1 MRAAYRFLAF
11 LATCISLAAVLPA
24 FSEEPVTQRLR
35 PWASIRE
42 GTVPADE
49 AALLS
54 ADWTSAH
61 RNALAPRLAQTIN
74 SDWTFNYFPAET
86 LDESLAAPAHGD
98 AAWPA
103 VSLPHT
109 WHTYENTGEVH
120 PYTMHPSERDSTYWW
135 YGWGV
140 YRKRFRIDADAVK
153 GRRVF
158 AEFDG
163 VMKYC
168 KVYLNGKY
176 LGDHKG
182 GYASFYFDLTGQ
194 LNADGDNVLAVAVNA
209 RRDDVFH
216 TPPMTAGNFNVYG
229 GIYRDVR
236 LVVKSSVHIP
246 FQGSYKHEGGTFI
259 TTPKV
264 DEKQAEVRV
273 RTWVQN
279 TSPEA
284 CEVSLKT
291 IIRDAEGRQVASDNV
306 WASVATG
313 ENHEFVQKSIMVR
326 APRLWSPETPALYW
340 VLSEVSVGGKVVDCY
355 ESPLGFRTFAWDF
368 KANRALLNGKMIH
381 LHGTNRHQEFP
392 WLGDAIPKWMHVR
405 DLLDMRYGQ
414 GHNFARFCHYT
425 QDALVY
431 DLADR
436 YGLLVCEETPS
447 IKNIKFSP
455 EAQRQQVIEMIRR
468 DRNHPSI
475 VMWSMGNETEFPA
488 DSAWAHA
495 EDDTRI
501 LHLRHGNAERGGA
514 FITHTDKNMDMENLL
529 RCTVRGWTDR
539 SVADL
544 QPKNNQSTGT
554 EEWQHACACVEGAS
568 QRGRID
574 MPNGNMW
581 IYHDHGADREYSN
594 APLRHINPKGWVDLY
609 RIPKYMYYL
618 WQANYA
624 SEPMVF
630 IHPHPW
636 QAKNLG
642 KAMEITVD
650 SNCDEVELK
659 VNGRSVGVKKPIATG
674 FFTVTFPGVKIEKG
688 ALEAVGR
695 RDGKTIAT
703 RIEMSDEPARLTLR
717 ASHPTMAASR
727 DSVIVLTADVV
738 DAAGIPVQEFSK
750 ALDWKVEGPARL
762 LTPAKYTSDIN
773 RRGEMSG
780 VYYIVAPACTLIRS
794 MGEPGE
800 VKVTVASKGLAPG
813 TLTLKAAGVEQAKGF
828 VKAPAL
834 MDKGRKPLVHDPD
847 VDEATKEA
855 AKSAVANDTL

>member
-1 MRAAYRFLAF
+1 MRTAFKITAPLALLLLF
-11 LATCISLAAVLPA
+11 TLGAMGHTAEADS
-24 FSEEPVTQRLR
+24 QRLR
-35 PWASIRE
+35 PWASLPE
-42 GTVPADE
+42 GAAPADE
-49 AALLS
+49 AALPA

-61 RNALAPRLAQTIN
+61 HNACAPRLTQTIN
-74 SDWTFNYFPAET
+74 SDWTFNYYPAGK
-86 LDESLAAPAHGD
+86 LDESLAAPAFGD
-98 AAWPA
+98 EAWPA

-109 WHTYENTGEVH
+109 WHTYESTGEPH
-120 PYTMHPSERDSTYWW
+120 PFTMHPSEKDSAYWW
-135 YGWGV
+135 HGWGV
-140 YRKRFRIDADAVK
+140 YRKRFKIDADSIK

-176 LGDHKG
+176 IGEHKG

-194 LNADGDNVLAVAVNA
+194 LNAAGDNVLAVAVNA

-216 TPPMTAGNFNVYG
+216 TPPMNAGNFNVYG

-236 LVVKSSVHIP
+236 LVVKNAVHIP

-259 TTPKV
+259 TTPKI

-279 TSPEA
+279 TSAEA

-291 IIRDAEGRQVASDNV
+291 IIRDAEGREVASDNV
-306 WASVATG
+306 SASVAAG
-313 ENHEFVQKSIMVR
+313 ENHEFDQPSIKVR
-326 APRLWSPETPALYW
+326 APRLWSPETPALYS
-340 VLSEVSVGGKVVDCY
+340 VLSEVSAGGNVVDRY
-355 ESPLGFRTFAWDF
+355 ESPLGFRTFAWDYQ
-368 KANRALLNGKMIH
+368 ANRALLNGKMIH
-381 LHGTNRHQEFP
+381 IHGTNRHQEFP

-405 DLLDMRYGQ
+405 DLLDMRFGQ

-447 IKNIKFSP
+447 IKNLAFSP
-455 EAQRQQVIEMIRR
+455 EVQRQQVIEMIRR

-475 VMWSMGNETEFPA
+475 VMWSMGNETEYPA

-501 LHLRHGNAERGGA
+501 LHLRHGNAQRAGA
-514 FITHTDKNMDMENLL
+514 FITHTDQNMDMENLL

-544 QPKNNQSTGT
+544 QPKSNQSTGT
-554 EEWQHACACVEGAS
+554 EEWQHACARVEGAS

-581 IYHDHGADREYSN
+581 IYADHGADREYSN
-594 APLRHINPKGWVDLY
+594 SPLRHINPKGWVDLY
-609 RIPKYMYYL
+609 RIPKYLYYL

-642 KAMEITVD
+642 KAMDIVVD

-659 VNGRSVGVKKPIATG
+659 VNGRRVGTRQPSAAN
-674 FFTVTFPGVKIEKG
+674 FFTVTFKGVKIEQG

-695 RDGKTIAT
+695 RDGKSVAT
-703 RIEMSDEPARLTLR
+703 RVVMSGEPARLTLR
-717 ASHPTMAASR
+717 ASHPALAASR
-727 DSVIVLTADVV
+727 DAVVVLTADVI
-738 DAAGIPVQEFSK
+738 DAAGVPVQAFTRDLE
-750 ALDWKVEGPARL
+750 WKVEGPARL
-762 LTPAKYTSDIN
+762 LTPAAYASDIN

-780 VYYIVAPACTLIRS
+780 VFYIAAPVCSLIRS
-794 MGEPGE
+794 TGEAGE
-800 VKVTVASKGLAPG
+800 VRVTVSSKGLAPA
-813 TLTLKAAGVEQAKGF
+813 TLKLKAAAAASATGF
-828 VKAPAL
+828 VREQHLKDA
-834 MDKGRKPLVHDPD
+834 GRKPLAHDPA
-847 VDEATKEA
+847 VAAATEKA
-855 AKSAVANDTL
+855 AAHAVANDTL